1 MLTQLRIPK
10 KNQDIIGKNDMFCII
25 ITNNE
30 KRMYTLDPLHIH
42 NKLDIWLYKNLEL
55 NKRDYLNIL
64 ANRVGFR
71 VSNKYTKYEIV
82 NIIEKYIIF
91 E

>member
-1 MLTQLRIPK
+1 MLTQLRIQK
-10 KNQDIIGKNDMFCII
+10 KNQDVIGKNDMFCII
-25 ITNNE
+25 ITNDE

-42 NKLDIWLYKNLEL
+42 SNLDIWLYKKLEL

-64 ANRVGFR
+64 ANRIGIR
-71 VSNKYTKYEIV
+71 SNNKYTKYDIV
-82 NIIEKYIIF
+82 NIIEKWIIF

>member
-10 KNQDIIGKNDMFCII
+10 KNQDIIGKNDMFCIF
-25 ITNNE
+25 ITNDE
-30 KRMYTLDPLHIH
+30 KRMYTLDPLNTH
-42 NKLDIWLYKNLEL
+42 NKLDVWLYKKLEL

-64 ANRVGFR
+64 ANRIGIR
-71 VSNKYTKYEIV
+71 INNKYTKHDII
-82 NIIEKYIIF
+82 NIIEKWVIF

>member
-10 KNQDIIGKNDMFCII
+10 KNQDIISKNDMFCIF
-25 ITNNE
+25 ITREE
-30 KRMYTLDPLHIH
+30 KCIYTLDPLNTH
-42 NKLDIWLYKNLEL
+42 NKLDVWLYKKLEL

-64 ANRVGFR
+64 ANRIGIR
-71 VSNKYTKYEIV
+71 ANNKYTKYEIV
-82 NIIEKYIIF
+82 NIIEKWIIF